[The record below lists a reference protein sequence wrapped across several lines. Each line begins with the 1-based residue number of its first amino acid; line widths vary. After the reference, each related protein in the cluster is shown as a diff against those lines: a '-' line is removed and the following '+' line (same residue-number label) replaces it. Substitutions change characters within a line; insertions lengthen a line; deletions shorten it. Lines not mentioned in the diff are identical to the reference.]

1 MDGVDGDDTAVVEDD
16 AIGEAAVE
24 DVAVEERALDDK

>member
-1 MDGVDGDDTAVVEDD
+1 MDGVDVDDTAVVEDD